1 MAADTRDRMIDAT
14 VEALR
19 RHGVAGMS
27 FTEIL
32 ARSGAARGAIYH
44 HFPGGKAQ
52 LVAEAAARNGN
63 DVRAH
68 LAGLPAGSPA
78 AVVDAFLTLIRPV
91 VAAAVGGSG
100 CAVAAATLG
109 ADPPADPAPADPAP
123 ADPATAGASASA
135 APSASDDAALREVA
149 AAAFGSWT
157 DQLAERL
164 TTAGM
169 PPAQAD
175 DLATTLITLLE
186 GAQILCRAA
195 GTIDPFDKASRTAAT
210 LVRTR

>member
-1 MAADTRDRMIDAT
+1 MAGDTRDRMIDAT

-32 ARSGAARGAIYH
+32 ASSGAARGAIYH

-68 LAGLPAGSPA
+68 LAGLPADSPS
-78 AVVDAFLTLIRPV
+78 AVVDAFLALIRPV

-100 CAVAAATLG
+100 CAIAAATLG
-109 ADPPADPAPADPAP
+109 ADPPA
-123 ADPATAGASASA
+123 AT
-135 APSASDDAALREVA
+135 APSAADDAALRQVA
-149 AAAFGSWT
+149 AAAFSSWT
-157 DQLAERL
+157 GQLAERL
-164 TTAGM
+164 ATAGM
-169 PPAQAD
+169 PPAEAD
-175 DLATTLITLLE
+175 DLAAMLITLLE
-186 GAQILCRAA
+186 GAQILCRAS
-195 GTIDPFDKASRTAAT
+195 GTLDPFEKASRTAAT
-210 LVRTR
+210 LARARI